1 VRALLDTNV
10 LVAMPDEV
18 VKQID
23 QYRASTVS
31 RAELEF
37 GVSTAT
43 LRGQDQIATMRR
55 LRLEALDDA
64 GIWVAFDE
72 RASREYGAAAA
83 RVLAG
88 GAVASRARHKDGLIA
103 AHALALGVPVMTR
116 RAADLERFG
125 VDVLVPPADPVSA
138 GAVPAT

>member
-10 LVAMPDEV
+10 LVSMPDV
-18 VKQID
+18 VVQEID
-23 QYRASTVS
+23 RYRASTVS

-37 GVSTAT
+37 GVSAAA
-43 LRGQDQIATMRR
+43 LRGQEQIATMRR
-55 LRLEALDDA
+55 LRLDALDDA
-64 GIWVAFDE
+64 GIWLPFDA

-103 AHALALGVPVMTR
+103 AHALALEAPVMTYNV
-116 RAADLERFG
+116 ADLERFG
-125 VDVLVPPADPVSA
+125 VRVLLPPA
-138 GAVPAT
+138 